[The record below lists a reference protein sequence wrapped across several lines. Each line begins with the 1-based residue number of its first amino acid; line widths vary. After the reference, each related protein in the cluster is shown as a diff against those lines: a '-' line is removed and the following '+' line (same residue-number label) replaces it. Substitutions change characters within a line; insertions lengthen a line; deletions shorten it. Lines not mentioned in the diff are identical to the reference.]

1 VLENMLQETYKW
13 HGSRGSSMSEHISSM
28 FKGLTSSIVK
38 KKSLNDTKRLF
49 TNQINNRIQN
59 LWVWSHV
66 AIQSEKE
73 RERER
78 ERERDGNTHSEVGW
92 DSCAFAF
99 SPHFSL
105 KSLNYEARVFLQAP
119 EISALDRDAFD

>member
-1 VLENMLQETYKW
+1 
-13 HGSRGSSMSEHISSM
+13 MSEHISSM

-78 ERERDGNTHSEVGW
+78 EREMGTLIVKWDETHVHL
-92 DSCAFAF
+92 
-99 SPHFSL
+99 HFPPT
-105 KSLNYEARVFLQAP
+105 FL
-119 EISALDRDAFD
+119 